1 MAVTSQIALRIA
13 GTKQRQ
19 AGFAPLVTVGVLAG
33 GEGNNMDQVPLVND
47 KPGYIIKH
55 AEDYILYLLID
66 RRVKSFDA
74 DAPGVLSIALSLA
87 RDVQLAGGR
96 SPYTLLKEVYE
107 TFRSTYMTPVG
118 DDRDSF
124 VNTDIDNEIF
134 REIIQRYPV
143 EKRVGAFIPMN
154 ASGLSGTLCV
164 PEDKMEAFFRD
175 TQYPEFAAFK
185 DIHVSNSC
193 QNYPGLEGREIPRPV
208 SYEIYVNGAP
218 TGKKL
223 VRPDDMYQSGL
234 QSTKYIEYSNIS
246 FTLNEVL
253 KAPDYTLQIGTA
265 SVKLDPATSQIQCT
279 IPKRDI
285 MYKVVLV
292 CSGGNENDQRAVSN
306 EIKNGNI
313 RVLMDSED
321 ITELKEIKAAEQV
334 GKEFTTY
341 PKSTEKFLFTV
352 KPTID
357 PAKRELRVKILITR
371 KAITPAPQ
379 PRPTR
384 QPLQPQN
391 NFTPEPAP
399 PYDDERPTS
408 FMGRLGMDWKSLI
421 LGLILGLL
429 LGIAGGWY
437 IGSAGQDA
445 KNTPPATNPNPVPQ
459 QGGDGQVEVLS
470 ADPNAGTGAVDGTI
484 AGADAANAA
493 AEQTQR
499 EAEMRAQ
506 QGVGAASVGTAEE
519 EAKKKAEAEAKRKAE
534 AKKKAEDEAKK
545 KAEDE
550 AKQKAEQQQVAAAQ
564 AAQAAQAKAEI
575 LQMVNQRQSIAKIR
589 AHQGWPALSN
599 VEQLA
604 VETVYN
610 LGNKKGASKQKVKD
624 YLEGK
629 TFNSWDE
636 LKTAR
641 QEIIAIE

>member
-55 AEDYILYLLID
+55 AEEYILYLLID

-193 QNYPGLEGREIPRPV
+193 QNYPGLEGLEIPRPV
-208 SYEIYVNGAP
+208 SYDIYVNGAP

-234 QSTKYIEYSNIS
+234 QNTKYVEYDIIS
-246 FTLNEVL
+246 FTLSEVL
-253 KAPDYTLQIGTA
+253 KSPDYTLQIKSA
-265 SVKLDPATSQIQCT
+265 SVKLDPATSQIHCT

-285 MYKVVLV
+285 MYKLVFV
-292 CSGGNENDQRAVSN
+292 CSGSNENDQRAVGN
-306 EIKNGNI
+306 EIKNGKI

-352 KPTID
+352 KPTIE

-371 KAITPAPQ
+371 KAVTPTPQ
-379 PRPTR
+379 PRPAR

-391 NFTPEPAP
+391 NFNPEPAP

-421 LGLILGLL
+421 LGLIIGLL

-437 IGSAGQDA
+437 IGSAGNDN
-445 KNTPPATNPNPVPQ
+445 KSTPPATNPNPTPQ
-459 QGGDGQVEVLS
+459 QGGEGQVEVLS
-470 ADPNAGTGAVDGTI
+470 ADPNDGSGTVDGTI

-493 AEQTQR
+493 AEQAQR
-499 EAEMRAQ
+499 EAEEKAQ
-506 QGVGAASVGTAEE
+506 QEAQAKQQAEA
-519 EAKKKAEAEAKRKAE
+519 EAKRKAEAEAKRKAE
-534 AKKKAEDEAKK
+534 AEAKK
-545 KAEDE
+545 KAEEE
-550 AKQKAEQQQVAAAQ
+550 AKKKAAEEQQVKAQ
-564 AAQAAQAKAEI
+564 ATAQAVQLKAEI
-575 LQMVNQRQSIAKIR
+575 LQMVNRRESIAKIR
-589 AHQGWPALSN
+589 AHQGWPALSQ

-610 LGNKKGASKQKVKD
+610 LGNKKGAAKQKVKD

-629 TFNSWDE
+629 TFASWDE
-636 LKTAR
+636 LKAAR

>member
-118 DDRDSF
+118 DERDSF

-193 QNYPGLEGREIPRPV
+193 QSYPGLEGLEIPRPV
-208 SYEIYVNGAP
+208 SYDIYVNGTP

-234 QSTKYIEYSNIS
+234 QSTKYVEYTNIS
-246 FTLNEVL
+246 FTLSEVL
-253 KAPDYTLQIGTA
+253 KSPDYTLQIKSA
-265 SVKLDPATSQIQCT
+265 SVKLDPATSQIHCT

-285 MYKVVLV
+285 MYKVVFV
-292 CSGGNENDQRAVSN
+292 CSGSNENDQRAVGN
-306 EIKNGNI
+306 EIKNGKI

-357 PAKRELRVKILITR
+357 PTKRELRVKILITR
-371 KAITPAPQ
+371 KAVTPAPQ
-379 PRPTR
+379 PKPAR

-421 LGLILGLL
+421 LGLIIGLL

-437 IGSAGQDA
+437 IGSAGQED
-445 KNTPPATNPNPVPQ
+445 KTTPQPTNPKPADQ
-459 QGGDGQVEVLS
+459 QGGDDQVEVLS
-470 ADPNAGTGAVDGTI
+470 ANPNGGTGTVNGTLSD
-484 AGADAANAA
+484 ADAANAA

-519 EAKKKAEAEAKRKAE
+519 EAKKKAEAKRKAEAE
-534 AKKKAEDEAKK
+534 AKKKAEEEAKK

-636 LKTAR
+636 LKAAR

>member
-55 AEDYILYLLID
+55 AEEYILYLLID

-74 DAPGVLSIALSLA
+74 DAPGVLSIALTLA
-87 RDVQLAGGR
+87 RDVQLAGGQ
-96 SPYTLLKEVYE
+96 SPYKLLKEVYD

-143 EKRVGAFIPMN
+143 EKRLGAFIPMN
-154 ASGLSGTLCV
+154 PSGLSGTLCV
-164 PEDKMEAFFRD
+164 PEDKMGAFFRD

-193 QNYPGLEGREIPRPV
+193 QNYPGLEGLEIPRPV
-208 SYEIYVNGAP
+208 SYDIYVNGTP

-234 QSTKYIEYSNIS
+234 QSTKYVEYTNIS
-246 FTLNEVL
+246 FTLSEVL
-253 KAPDYTLQIGTA
+253 TAPDYTLQIESA
-265 SVKLDPATSQIQCT
+265 SVKLNPATSQIHCT

-292 CSGGNENDQRAVSN
+292 CSGSNENDQRTVGN
-306 EIKNGNI
+306 DIKNGKI

-334 GKEFTTY
+334 GKEFSTY
-341 PKSTEKFLFTV
+341 PKSTEKYLFTV
-352 KPTID
+352 KPTIE

-379 PRPTR
+379 PRPAR

-391 NFTPEPAP
+391 NYTPEPAP
-399 PYDDERPTS
+399 PYEDERPTS

-437 IGSAGQDA
+437 IGSPKEQKGQRPTPTPIEDSA
-445 KNTPPATNPNPVPQ
+445 VKGHEGDVEPLVSDTPPKDNSVEETITDADKASPAADHAIGQASERRTPPQTTVENSGAGKNGRSTSTATASTSGNPPAAPTPEEIDKAAATKTLQNDILGMINEATSEDLADGITLLAIRNKWDQ
-459 QGGDGQVEVLS
+459 QRDLLTKADKIKIENLCAKKTGADRGRAIIYFNNKNNRPFSNWDALLS
-470 ADPNAGTGAVDGTI
+470 A
-484 AGADAANAA
+484 
-493 AEQTQR
+493 
-499 EAEMRAQ
+499 
-506 QGVGAASVGTAEE
+506 
-519 EAKKKAEAEAKRKAE
+519 
-534 AKKKAEDEAKK
+534 
-545 KAEDE
+545 
-550 AKQKAEQQQVAAAQ
+550 
-564 AAQAAQAKAEI
+564 
-575 LQMVNQRQSIAKIR
+575 KI
-589 AHQGWPALSN
+589 
-599 VEQLA
+599 E
-604 VETVYN
+604 
-610 LGNKKGASKQKVKD
+610 
-624 YLEGK
+624 
-629 TFNSWDE
+629 
-636 LKTAR
+636 
-641 QEIIAIE
+641 

>member
-1 MAVTSQIALRIA
+1 MAVTSQIALRVA

-19 AGFAPLVTVGVLAG
+19 AGFAHLVSIGVLAG
-33 GEGNNMDQVPLVND
+33 SEGDRMDQVPLVND
-47 KPGYIIKH
+47 KPSYIIKH
-55 AEDYILYLLID
+55 TEEYILYLLID

-74 DAPGVLSIALSLA
+74 DAPGVLSIALTLS
-87 RDVQLAGGR
+87 RDVQLAEGR
-96 SPYTLLKEVYE
+96 SPYSLLKEVYE

-143 EKRVGAFIPMN
+143 EKRAGAFIPMN

-193 QNYPGLEGREIPRPV
+193 QNYPGLEGLEIPRPV
-208 SYEIYVNGAP
+208 SYDIYVNGTP

-234 QSTKYIEYSNIS
+234 QSTKYVEYTNIS

-253 KAPDYTLQIGTA
+253 KSPDYTLQIKSA
-265 SVKLDPATSQIQCT
+265 SVKLDPATSQIHCT

-285 MYKVVLV
+285 MYKVVFV
-292 CSGGNENDQRAVSN
+292 CSGSNENDQSAVGN
-306 EIKNGNI
+306 EIKNGRI
-313 RVLMDSED
+313 RVLMDRED

-384 QPLQPQN
+384 QPQQPQN
-391 NFTPEPAP
+391 NYNPEPAP
-399 PYDDERPTS
+399 PYEEERPQS

-429 LGIAGGWY
+429 LGIAGGRY
-437 IGSAGQDA
+437 IGSAGQED
-445 KNTPPATNPNPVPQ
+445 KTTPQPTNPKPADQ
-459 QGGDGQVEVLS
+459 QGGDGQMEVLT
-470 ADPNAGTGAVDGTI
+470 ADPDGGTGTVDGTLS
-484 AGADAANAA
+484 DDNAANAA
-493 AEQTQR
+493 AERAQR
-499 EAEMRAQ
+499 EAEEKAQ
-506 QGVGAASVGTAEE
+506 QEAQAKQQAEA
-519 EAKKKAEAEAKRKAE
+519 EAKRKAEAEAKRKAE
-534 AKKKAEDEAKK
+534 AEAKK
-545 KAEDE
+545 KAEEE
-550 AKQKAEQQQVAAAQ
+550 AKKKAAEEQQVKAQ
-564 AAQAAQAKAEI
+564 ATAQAVQLKAEI
-575 LQMVNQRQSIAKIR
+575 LQMVNRRESIARIR
-589 AHQGWPALSN
+589 AHQGWPALSQ

-610 LGNKKGASKQKVKD
+610 LGNKKGAAKQKVKD

-629 TFNSWDE
+629 TFASWDE
-636 LKTAR
+636 LKAAR

>member
-193 QNYPGLEGREIPRPV
+193 QSYPGLEGLEIPRPV
-208 SYEIYVNGAP
+208 SYDIYVNGTP

-246 FTLNEVL
+246 FTLSEVL
-253 KAPDYTLQIGTA
+253 TAPDYTLQIGTA
-265 SVKLDPATSQIQCT
+265 SVKIDPATSQIQCT
-279 IPKRDI
+279 IPKHDI

-292 CSGGNENDQRAVSN
+292 CSGSNENDQRAVGN
-306 EIKNGNI
+306 EIKNGKI

-352 KPTID
+352 KPTIE

-371 KAITPAPQ
+371 KAVTPAPQ
-379 PRPTR
+379 PRPAR
-384 QPLQPQN
+384 QPQQPQN
-391 NFTPEPAP
+391 NYTPEPSP
-399 PYDDERPTS
+399 PYEDEQPTS

-421 LGLILGLL
+421 LGLILGML

-437 IGSAGQDA
+437 IGSAGQED
-445 KNTPPATNPNPVPQ
+445 KTTPQPTNPKPADQ
-459 QGGDGQVEVLS
+459 QGGDGQMEVLT
-470 ADPNAGTGAVDGTI
+470 ADPDGGTGTVDGTI

-493 AEQTQR
+493 AERAQR
-499 EAEMRAQ
+499 EAEEKAQ
-506 QGVGAASVGTAEE
+506 QEAQAKQQAEA
-519 EAKKKAEAEAKRKAE
+519 EAKRKAEAEAKRKAE
-534 AKKKAEDEAKK
+534 AEAKK
-545 KAEDE
+545 KAEEE
-550 AKQKAEQQQVAAAQ
+550 AKKKAAEEQQVKAQ
-564 AAQAAQAKAEI
+564 ATAQAVQLKAEI
-575 LQMVNQRQSIAKIR
+575 LQMVNRRESIAKIR
-589 AHQGWPALSN
+589 AHQGWPALSQ

-610 LGNKKGASKQKVKD
+610 LGNKKGAAKQKVKD

-629 TFNSWDE
+629 TFASWDE
-636 LKTAR
+636 LKAAR

>member
-55 AEDYILYLLID
+55 AEEYILYLLID

-74 DAPGVLSIALSLA
+74 DAPGVLSIALTLA

-193 QNYPGLEGREIPRPV
+193 QNYPGLEGLEIPRPV
-208 SYEIYVNGAP
+208 SYEIYVNGTP

-223 VRPDDMYQSGL
+223 MRPDDMYQSGL

-246 FTLNEVL
+246 FTLSEVL
-253 KAPDYTLQIGTA
+253 TAPDYTLQIGTA
-265 SVKLDPATSQIQCT
+265 SVKIDPATSQIQCT
-279 IPKRDI
+279 IPKHDI

-292 CSGGNENDQRAVSN
+292 CSGSNENDQRAVGN
-306 EIKNGNI
+306 EIKNGKI

-384 QPLQPQN
+384 QPQQPQN
-391 NFTPEPAP
+391 NYNPEPAP
-399 PYDDERPTS
+399 PYEEERPKS

-437 IGSAGQDA
+437 IGSPKEQKGQTPTPTPTEDPA
-445 KNTPPATNPNPVPQ
+445 LKGHEGEVESLVVDTPQEESSVEETITNADNASAAADHAIGQASERNNPPQTTGENSGTGKNGRSTSTPTTRTSARTDNPPATPTTEET
-459 QGGDGQVEVLS
+459 DK
-470 ADPNAGTGAVDGTI
+470 
-484 AGADAANAA
+484 AA
-493 AEQTQR
+493 A
-499 EAEMRAQ
+499 
-506 QGVGAASVGTAEE
+506 TATL
-519 EAKKKAEAEAKRKAE
+519 
-534 AKKKAEDEAKK
+534 
-545 KAEDE
+545 
-550 AKQKAEQQQVAAAQ
+550 
-564 AAQAAQAKAEI
+564 KAEI
-575 LQMVNQRQSIAKIR
+575 LSLINGATPDDLVDGKTIKTIRSKWDNQPGLLTPTEMNKIENLCAKRTGIDRGRAKTFFETKKPFANWDALISAKI
-589 AHQGWPALSN
+589 
-599 VEQLA
+599 E
-604 VETVYN
+604 
-610 LGNKKGASKQKVKD
+610 
-624 YLEGK
+624 
-629 TFNSWDE
+629 
-636 LKTAR
+636 
-641 QEIIAIE
+641 

>member
-107 TFRSTYMTPVG
+107 TFRSTYMTSVG
-118 DDRDSF
+118 DERDSF

-193 QNYPGLEGREIPRPV
+193 QNYPGLEGLEIPRPV
-208 SYEIYVNGAP
+208 SYEIYVNGTP

-246 FTLNEVL
+246 FTLSEVL
-253 KAPDYTLQIGTA
+253 TAPDYTLQIGTA
-265 SVKLDPATSQIQCT
+265 SVKIDPATSQIQCT
-279 IPKRDI
+279 IPKHDI

-292 CSGGNENDQRAVSN
+292 CSGSNENDQRAVGN
-306 EIKNGNI
+306 EIKNGKI

-352 KPTID
+352 KPTIE

-371 KAITPAPQ
+371 KAVTPAPQ
-379 PRPTR
+379 PRPAR

-391 NFTPEPAP
+391 NFNPEPAS
-399 PYDDERPTS
+399 PYEEERPTS

-421 LGLILGLL
+421 LGLIIGLL

-437 IGSAGQDA
+437 IGSAGQED
-445 KNTPPATNPNPVPQ
+445 KTTPQPTNPKPADQ
-459 QGGDGQVEVLS
+459 QGGDGQMEVLT
-470 ADPNAGTGAVDGTI
+470 ADPDGGTGTVDGTI

-493 AEQTQR
+493 AERAQR
-499 EAEMRAQ
+499 EAEEKAQ
-506 QGVGAASVGTAEE
+506 QEAQAKQQAEA
-519 EAKKKAEAEAKRKAE
+519 EAKRKAEAEAKRKAE
-534 AKKKAEDEAKK
+534 AEAKK
-545 KAEDE
+545 KAEEE
-550 AKQKAEQQQVAAAQ
+550 AKKKAAEEQQVKAQ
-564 AAQAAQAKAEI
+564 ATAQAVQLKAEI
-575 LQMVNQRQSIAKIR
+575 LQMVNRRESIAKIR
-589 AHQGWPALSN
+589 AHQGWPALSQ

-610 LGNKKGASKQKVKD
+610 LGNKKGAAKQKVKD

-629 TFNSWDE
+629 TFASWDE
-636 LKTAR
+636 LKAAR

>member
-55 AEDYILYLLID
+55 AEEYILYLLID

-74 DAPGVLSIALSLA
+74 DAPGVLSIALTLA

-193 QNYPGLEGREIPRPV
+193 QNYPGLEGLEIPRPV
-208 SYEIYVNGAP
+208 SYEIYVNGTP

-246 FTLNEVL
+246 FTLSEVL
-253 KAPDYTLQIGTA
+253 TAPDYTLQIGTA
-265 SVKLDPATSQIQCT
+265 SVKIDPATSQIQCT
-279 IPKRDI
+279 IPKHDI

-292 CSGGNENDQRAVSN
+292 CSGSNENDQRAVGN
-306 EIKNGNI
+306 EIKNGKI

-384 QPLQPQN
+384 QPQQPQN
-391 NFTPEPAP
+391 NYNPEPAP
-399 PYDDERPTS
+399 PYEEEPPKS

-437 IGSAGQDA
+437 IGSPKEQKGQTPTPTPTEDPA
-445 KNTPPATNPNPVPQ
+445 LKGHEGEVESLVVDTPQEDSSVEETITNADNASAAADHAIGQASERNNPPQTTGENSGTGKNGRSTSTPTTRTSARTDNPPATPTTEET
-459 QGGDGQVEVLS
+459 DK
-470 ADPNAGTGAVDGTI
+470 
-484 AGADAANAA
+484 AA
-493 AEQTQR
+493 A
-499 EAEMRAQ
+499 
-506 QGVGAASVGTAEE
+506 TATL
-519 EAKKKAEAEAKRKAE
+519 
-534 AKKKAEDEAKK
+534 
-545 KAEDE
+545 
-550 AKQKAEQQQVAAAQ
+550 
-564 AAQAAQAKAEI
+564 KAEI
-575 LQMVNQRQSIAKIR
+575 LSLINGATPDDLVDGKTIKTIRSKWDNQPGLLTPTEMNKIENLCAKRTGIDRGRAKTFFETKKPFANWDALISAKI
-589 AHQGWPALSN
+589 
-599 VEQLA
+599 E
-604 VETVYN
+604 
-610 LGNKKGASKQKVKD
+610 
-624 YLEGK
+624 
-629 TFNSWDE
+629 
-636 LKTAR
+636 
-641 QEIIAIE
+641 

>member
-143 EKRVGAFIPMN
+143 EKRAGAFIPMN
-154 ASGLSGTLCV
+154 PAGLSGTLCV

-193 QNYPGLEGREIPRPV
+193 QNYPGLEGLEIPRPV
-208 SYEIYVNGAP
+208 SYDIYVNGAP

-285 MYKVVLV
+285 MYKVVFV
-292 CSGGNENDQRAVSN
+292 CSGSNENDQRAVGN

-384 QPLQPQN
+384 QPQQPQN
-391 NFTPEPAP
+391 NYNPEPAP
-399 PYDDERPTS
+399 PYEEERPQS
-408 FMGRLGMDWKSLI
+408 FTGRFGMDWKSLI

-437 IGSAGQDA
+437 IGSAGQNA
-445 KNTPPATNPNPVPQ
+445 KTASPTAKPDSVTR
-459 QGGDGQVEVLS
+459 QGGDGQVGVLT
-470 ADPNAGTGAVDGTI
+470 ADPDGGTGAVDGTI
-484 AGADAANAA
+484 SDADAANAA
-493 AEQTQR
+493 AEQAQR
-499 EAEMRAQ
+499 EAEE
-506 QGVGAASVGTAEE
+506 AAAKQEA
-519 EAKKKAEAEAKRKAE
+519 EAKQKAEAEAKRKAE
-534 AKKKAEDEAKK
+534 AEAKRKAEAEAKQ
-545 KAEDE
+545 KAEAE
-550 AKQKAEQQQVAAAQ
+550 AKQKAEQQQVAADN
-564 AAQAAQAKAEI
+564 AAKAAEAKAEI
-575 LQMVNQRQSIAKIR
+575 LQMVNRRESIAKIR
-589 AHQGWPALSN
+589 AQQGWPALSKE
-599 VEQLA
+599 EQLA

-610 LGNKKGASKQKVKD
+610 LGNKKGAAKQKVKD

-629 TFNSWDE
+629 TFSSWDA
-636 LKTAR
+636 LKAAR

>member
-74 DAPGVLSIALSLA
+74 DAPGVLSIALTLS
-87 RDVQLAGGR
+87 RDVQLAEGR

-143 EKRVGAFIPMN
+143 EKRAGAFIPMN

-193 QNYPGLEGREIPRPV
+193 QNYPGLEGLEIPRPV
-208 SYEIYVNGAP
+208 SYDIYVNGAP

-234 QSTKYIEYSNIS
+234 QSTKYVEYTNIS
-246 FTLNEVL
+246 FTLSEVL
-253 KAPDYTLQIGTA
+253 KSPDYTLQIKSA
-265 SVKLDPATSQIQCT
+265 SVKLDPATSQIHCT

-285 MYKVVLV
+285 MYKLVFV
-292 CSGGNENDQRAVSN
+292 CSGSNENDQRAVGN
-306 EIKNGNI
+306 EIKNGKI

-357 PAKRELRVKILITR
+357 PTKRELRVKILITR
-371 KAITPAPQ
+371 KAVTPAPQ
-379 PRPTR
+379 PRPAR

-437 IGSAGQDA
+437 IGSPKEQKGQTPTPTPTEDPA
-445 KNTPPATNPNPVPQ
+445 LKGHEGEVESLVVDTPQEESSIEETITNADNASAAADHAIGQASERNNPPQTTGENSGTGKNGRSTSTPTTRTSARTDNPPATPTTEET
-459 QGGDGQVEVLS
+459 DK
-470 ADPNAGTGAVDGTI
+470 
-484 AGADAANAA
+484 AA
-493 AEQTQR
+493 A
-499 EAEMRAQ
+499 
-506 QGVGAASVGTAEE
+506 TATL
-519 EAKKKAEAEAKRKAE
+519 
-534 AKKKAEDEAKK
+534 
-545 KAEDE
+545 
-550 AKQKAEQQQVAAAQ
+550 
-564 AAQAAQAKAEI
+564 KAEI
-575 LQMVNQRQSIAKIR
+575 LSLINGATPDDLVDGKTIKTIRSKWDNQPGLLTPTEMNKIENLCAKRTGIDRGRAKTFFETKKPFANWDALISAKI
-589 AHQGWPALSN
+589 
-599 VEQLA
+599 E
-604 VETVYN
+604 
-610 LGNKKGASKQKVKD
+610 
-624 YLEGK
+624 
-629 TFNSWDE
+629 
-636 LKTAR
+636 
-641 QEIIAIE
+641 

>member
-55 AEDYILYLLID
+55 AEEYILYLLID

-74 DAPGVLSIALSLA
+74 DAPGVLSIALTLA

-193 QNYPGLEGREIPRPV
+193 QNYPGLEGLEIPRPV
-208 SYEIYVNGAP
+208 SYEIYVNGTP

-246 FTLNEVL
+246 FTLSEVL
-253 KAPDYTLQIGTA
+253 TAPDYTLQIGTA
-265 SVKLDPATSQIQCT
+265 SVKIDPATSQIQCT
-279 IPKRDI
+279 IPKHDI

-292 CSGGNENDQRAVSN
+292 CSGSNENDQRAVGN
-306 EIKNGNI
+306 EIKNGKI

-352 KPTID
+352 KPTIE

-371 KAITPAPQ
+371 KAVTPAPQ
-379 PRPTR
+379 PRPAR

-391 NFTPEPAP
+391 NFNPEPAS
-399 PYDDERPTS
+399 PYEEERPTS
-408 FMGRLGMDWKSLI
+408 FMDRLGMDWKSLI

-437 IGSAGQDA
+437 IGSAGQED
-445 KNTPPATNPNPVPQ
+445 KTTPQPTNPKPADQ
-459 QGGDGQVEVLS
+459 QGGDGQMEVLT
-470 ADPNAGTGAVDGTI
+470 ADPDGGTGTVDGTLS
-484 AGADAANAA
+484 DDNAANAA
-493 AEQTQR
+493 AERAQR
-499 EAEMRAQ
+499 EAEEKAQ
-506 QGVGAASVGTAEE
+506 QEAQAKQQAEA
-519 EAKKKAEAEAKRKAE
+519 EAKRKEEAEAKRKAE
-534 AKKKAEDEAKK
+534 AEAKQKAEA
-545 KAEDE
+545 E

-564 AAQAAQAKAEI
+564 AAQAATEKAAV
-575 LQMVNQRQSIAKIR
+575 LQMVNQRESIDEIR
-589 AHQGWPALSN
+589 KHPGWAALSRI
-599 VEQLA
+599 ERYA
-604 VETVYN
+604 VEAVYN
-610 LGNKKGASKQKVKD
+610 AGGKEGAAKRKVQNYLKGRR
-624 YLEGK
+624 
-629 TFNSWDE
+629 FNSYEE
-636 LKTAR
+636 LLAAR
-641 QEIIAIE
+641 DSIMKIS

>member
-193 QNYPGLEGREIPRPV
+193 QSYPGLEGLEIPRPV
-208 SYEIYVNGAP
+208 SYDIYVNGAP
-218 TGKKL
+218 TGNKL
-223 VRPDDMYQSGL
+223 VHADDMYRSGL
-234 QSTKYIEYSNIS
+234 QNTKYVEYDVIS
-246 FTLNEVL
+246 FTLHEVL
-253 KAPDYTLQIGTA
+253 SAPGNQLKIGSAIVQLDAA
-265 SVKLDPATSQIQCT
+265 SGHIHCT
-279 IPKRDI
+279 IPKREI
-285 MYKVVLV
+285 MYKVAIDLV
-292 CSGGNENDQRAVSN
+292 GGNDNDQAAIR
-306 EIKNGNI
+306 NGFKSGKI
-313 RVLMDSED
+313 RILLGSED
-321 ITELKEIKAAEQV
+321 ITDLKEIKYSEV
-334 GKEFTTY
+334 SGKEFTLY
-341 PKSTEKFLFTV
+341 PNATEKHLLSV
-352 KPTID
+352 KPSLE
-357 PAKRELRVKILITR
+357 PNKRELRLKISIVR
-371 KAITPAPQ
+371 KTITPAAQ
-379 PRPTR
+379 PKTSH
-384 QPLQPQN
+384 QPQQPKQN
-391 NFTPEPAP
+391 ITPEPPQYSEPEP
-399 PYDDERPTS
+399 PKS

-421 LGLILGLL
+421 LGLIIGLL

-437 IGSAGQDA
+437 IGSPKEQKGQTPTPTPTEDPA
-445 KNTPPATNPNPVPQ
+445 LKGHEGEVESLVVDTPQEESSVEETITNADNASAAADHAIGQASERNNPPQTTGENSGTGKNGRSTSTPTTRTSARTDNPPATPTTEET
-459 QGGDGQVEVLS
+459 DK
-470 ADPNAGTGAVDGTI
+470 
-484 AGADAANAA
+484 AA
-493 AEQTQR
+493 A
-499 EAEMRAQ
+499 
-506 QGVGAASVGTAEE
+506 TATL
-519 EAKKKAEAEAKRKAE
+519 
-534 AKKKAEDEAKK
+534 
-545 KAEDE
+545 
-550 AKQKAEQQQVAAAQ
+550 
-564 AAQAAQAKAEI
+564 KAEI
-575 LQMVNQRQSIAKIR
+575 LSLINGATPDDLVDGKTIKTIRSKWDNQPGLLTPTEMNKIENLCAKRTGIDRGRAKTFFETKKPFANWDTLISAKI
-589 AHQGWPALSN
+589 
-599 VEQLA
+599 E
-604 VETVYN
+604 
-610 LGNKKGASKQKVKD
+610 
-624 YLEGK
+624 
-629 TFNSWDE
+629 
-636 LKTAR
+636 
-641 QEIIAIE
+641 

>member
-55 AEDYILYLLID
+55 AEEYILYLLID

-74 DAPGVLSIALSLA
+74 DAPGVLSIALTLA

-193 QNYPGLEGREIPRPV
+193 QNYPGLEGLEIPRPV
-208 SYEIYVNGAP
+208 SYEIYVNGTP

-246 FTLNEVL
+246 FTLSEVL
-253 KAPDYTLQIGTA
+253 TAPDYTLQIGTA
-265 SVKLDPATSQIQCT
+265 SVKIDPATSQIQCT
-279 IPKRDI
+279 IPKHDI

-292 CSGGNENDQRAVSN
+292 CSGSNENDQRAVGN
-306 EIKNGNI
+306 EIKNGKI

-352 KPTID
+352 KPTIE

-371 KAITPAPQ
+371 KAVTPAPQ
-379 PRPTR
+379 PRPAR

-391 NFTPEPAP
+391 NFNPEPAS
-399 PYDDERPTS
+399 PYEEELPTS

-421 LGLILGLL
+421 LGLIIGLL

-437 IGSAGQDA
+437 IGSPKEQKGQTPTPTPTEDPA
-445 KNTPPATNPNPVPQ
+445 LKGHEGEVESLVVDTPQEESSVEETITNADNASAAADHAIGQASERNNPPQTTGENSGTGKNGRSTSTPTTRTSARTDNPPATPTTEET
-459 QGGDGQVEVLS
+459 DK
-470 ADPNAGTGAVDGTI
+470 
-484 AGADAANAA
+484 AA
-493 AEQTQR
+493 A
-499 EAEMRAQ
+499 
-506 QGVGAASVGTAEE
+506 TATL
-519 EAKKKAEAEAKRKAE
+519 
-534 AKKKAEDEAKK
+534 
-545 KAEDE
+545 
-550 AKQKAEQQQVAAAQ
+550 
-564 AAQAAQAKAEI
+564 KAEI
-575 LQMVNQRQSIAKIR
+575 LSLINGATPDDLVDGKTIKTIRSKWDNQPGLLTPTEMNKIENLCAKRTGIDRGRAKTFFETKKPFANWDALISAKI
-589 AHQGWPALSN
+589 
-599 VEQLA
+599 E
-604 VETVYN
+604 
-610 LGNKKGASKQKVKD
+610 
-624 YLEGK
+624 
-629 TFNSWDE
+629 
-636 LKTAR
+636 
-641 QEIIAIE
+641 

>member
-154 ASGLSGTLCV
+154 TSGLSGTLCV

-193 QNYPGLEGREIPRPV
+193 QNYPGLEGLEIPRPV
-208 SYEIYVNGAP
+208 SYDIYVNGTP

-234 QSTKYIEYSNIS
+234 QSTKYVEYTNIS
-246 FTLNEVL
+246 FTLSEVL
-253 KAPDYTLQIGTA
+253 KSPDYTLQIKSA
-265 SVKLDPATSQIQCT
+265 SVKLDPATSQIHCT

-285 MYKVVLV
+285 MYKVVFV
-292 CSGGNENDQRAVSN
+292 CSGSNENDQRAVGN
-306 EIKNGNI
+306 EIKNGKI

-357 PAKRELRVKILITR
+357 PTKRELRVKILITR
-371 KAITPAPQ
+371 KAVTPAPQ
-379 PRPTR
+379 PKPAR

-459 QGGDGQVEVLS
+459 QGGDGQVEVLT
-470 ADPNAGTGAVDGTI
+470 ADPDGGTGAVDGTI
-484 AGADAANAA
+484 SDADAANAA
-493 AEQTQR
+493 AEQAQR
-499 EAEMRAQ
+499 EAEE
-506 QGVGAASVGTAEE
+506 AAAKQEA
-519 EAKKKAEAEAKRKAE
+519 EAKQKAEAEAKRKAE
-534 AKKKAEDEAKK
+534 AEAKRKAEAEAKQ
-545 KAEDE
+545 KAEAE
-550 AKQKAEQQQVAAAQ
+550 AKQKAEQQQVAADN
-564 AAQAAQAKAEI
+564 AAKAAEAKAEI
-575 LQMVNQRQSIAKIR
+575 LQMVNRRESIAKIR
-589 AHQGWPALSN
+589 AQQGWPALSKE
-599 VEQLA
+599 EQLA

-610 LGNKKGASKQKVKD
+610 LGNKKGAAKQKVKD

-629 TFNSWDE
+629 TFSSWDA
-636 LKTAR
+636 LKAAR

>member
-55 AEDYILYLLID
+55 TEEYILYLLID

-87 RDVQLAGGR
+87 REVQLAEGR
-96 SPYTLLKEVYE
+96 SPYSLLKEVYE

-134 REIIQRYPV
+134 REIILRYPI
-143 EKRVGAFIPMN
+143 EKRLGAFIPMN
-154 ASGLSGTLCV
+154 PAGLSGTLCV
-164 PEDKMEAFFRD
+164 PESKMEAFFRD
-175 TQYPEFAAFK
+175 TQYLEFAAFK
-185 DIHVSNSC
+185 DIHVSPSC
-193 QNYPGLEGREIPRPV
+193 QTFPGLEGLEIPRPI

-246 FTLNEVL
+246 FTLSEVL
-253 KAPDYTLQIGTA
+253 TAPDYTLQIGTA
-265 SVKLDPATSQIQCT
+265 SVKIDPATSQIQCT

-292 CSGGNENDQRAVSN
+292 CSGSNENDQRAVGN
-306 EIKNGNI
+306 DIKNGKI

-352 KPTID
+352 KPTIE

-371 KAITPAPQ
+371 KAVTPAPQ
-379 PRPTR
+379 PRPAR

-391 NFTPEPAP
+391 NFNPEPAS
-399 PYDDERPTS
+399 PYEEERPTS

-421 LGLILGLL
+421 LGLIIGLL

-493 AEQTQR
+493 AEQAQR
-499 EAEMRAQ
+499 EAEEKAQ
-506 QGVGAASVGTAEE
+506 QEAQAKQQAEA
-519 EAKKKAEAEAKRKAE
+519 EAKRKAEAEAKRKAE
-534 AKKKAEDEAKK
+534 AEAKK
-545 KAEDE
+545 KAEEE
-550 AKQKAEQQQVAAAQ
+550 AKKKAAEEQQVKAQ
-564 AAQAAQAKAEI
+564 ATAQAVQLKAEI
-575 LQMVNQRQSIAKIR
+575 LQMVNRRESIAKIR
-589 AHQGWPALSN
+589 AHQGWPALSQ

-610 LGNKKGASKQKVKD
+610 LGNKKGAAKQKVKD

-629 TFNSWDE
+629 TFASWDE
-636 LKTAR
+636 LKAAR